1 MQPRLEATLADFVPA
16 LRFLSPDRVNRH
28 LGHPDLP
35 PAWWTSVPVSRA
47 VDAIGAAELPTR
59 LADLSYAELRH
70 MRLGDLLPAAWVARN
85 EFKLSQWPDGART
98 DVLVRT
104 PDWADLLTAT
114 VQEIGD
120 WTQIGTSTVRPVITQ
135 LFAEVLGLLPADERT
150 GVAIPAV
157 RTEDAAPARE
167 DARPDAS
174 DEAPAATAAEAA
186 PDEPADAAADD
197 EDAPKKP
204 RGVRMGKR
212 GGAPVVD
219 FLVDG
224 PGLSAHADADDA
236 DEDTGDTGDTD
247 EGSAGD
253 DSGLEPVSDLLD
265 AIEDELRP
273 VTMPPPPT
281 GDLAAVVRW
290 LAEEAPDVPLM
301 SELARV
307 TLETTAVVGADSAPP
322 EVRAAL
328 QVLMG
333 LVPET
338 LLPEG
343 LDFSDDALEV
353 PGTDLEDPY
362 DAPEM
367 TVMLSAAAR
376 PAVRADRETY
386 DTADDKADSTSG
398 DASDRASGRSRDD
411 GPADDAPGTRNEAAS
426 ASPFVGADDLTVFA
440 MPAAR
445 PVPPLPVD
453 EAEDEASAAWSP
465 SSAAPASD
473 DAAAQ
478 APAPAAEAGEDA
490 VPDPVDAFGEVP
502 PVTREDMPAMP
513 QRAPEPAPADP
524 DVESIDAFG
533 EVPPMT
539 RDDVPILGKSRA
551 PAAAAEATVFV
562 PAANAAEAPE
572 SSVPEAALPT
582 APVARPKLRKR
593 KPTPTIEEAEAAAA
607 AADSAA
613 YPPRPSAPPP
623 IPPMPSTPPPG
634 SVSPHS
640 VPADSVPV
648 DEAETVDA
656 DPDDTS
662 VPAPGNIVMVL
673 AAWFAGREPRWR
685 TLARDRMFTDSP
697 RDLDS
702 LAAEFG
708 KSPAEVEALETA
720 LRRHLEGQLAQ
731 PGGGKVRAHLRQ
743 VQDDLGPVAT
753 VAELRDADSRHTAT
767 VPGLNVQLWQVVRG
781 LLDLHTTADGWVV
794 AGAPGELAS
803 RTSEIVG
810 GACERAGA
818 AGVPLSLVDA
828 PLRGLGIRSKV
839 QEPWIARLDGFRVAD
854 GVVRLWQPAEAAPA
868 ASSAPE
874 PVSDPDAEATVEVAS
889 AVEPRAAA
897 HDASPADSARCFRDE
912 RGLWWYRV
920 DVDTGLLDGEHLPLP
935 AAFVTALGLR
945 PGGSVRLHHAAGPAA
960 LRWEDHPYCVSL
972 RTVLTGIGAEAGDM
986 VFIGSVSQGRL
997 ETRLLD
1003 GDGKLRLPRWA
1014 RALRHTGVDP
1024 VPDQVN
1030 LPALLGAR
1038 LGLPDGCDLKD
1049 VLKRLQE
1056 RGDTDVLELLGVA
1069 PSR

>member
-59 LADLSYAELRH
+59 LADLSFAELRH

-174 DEAPAATAAEAA
+174 DETPAATAAEAA
-186 PDEPADAAADD
+186 LDDTADEAADD

-224 PGLSAHADADDA
+224 PDLSAQADTDDA
-236 DEDTGDTGDTD
+236 DEDTEDTD
-247 EGSAGD
+247 EASADD

-307 TLETTAVVGADSAPP
+307 TLETTAVVGADAAPP

-376 PAVRADRETY
+376 PAVRADRE
-386 DTADDKADSTSG
+386 ADDKADSTSD
-398 DASDRASGRSRDD
+398 DASDSASGRSRDS
-411 GPADDAPGTRNEAAS
+411 GPADDAPGTRNAS

-453 EAEDEASAAWSP
+453 EDEAPAPWSP
-465 SSAAPASD
+465 SSDAPASD

-478 APAPAAEAGEDA
+478 APAPAAEADEDA
-490 VPDPVDAFGEVP
+490 VPEPVDAFGEVP
-502 PVTREDMPAMP
+502 PVTRE
-513 QRAPEPAPADP
+513 
-524 DVESIDAFG
+524 
-533 EVPPMT
+533 
-539 RDDVPILGKSRA
+539 
-551 PAAAAEATVFV
+551 
-562 PAANAAEAPE
+562 
-572 SSVPEAALPT
+572 
-582 APVARPKLRKR
+582 
-593 KPTPTIEEAEAAAA
+593 
-607 AADSAA
+607 
-613 YPPRPSAPPP
+613 
-623 IPPMPSTPPPG
+623 
-634 SVSPHS
+634 
-640 VPADSVPV
+640 
-648 DEAETVDA
+648 
-656 DPDDTS
+656 
-662 VPAPGNIVMVL
+662 
-673 AAWFAGREPRWR
+673 
-685 TLARDRMFTDSP
+685 
-697 RDLDS
+697 
-702 LAAEFG
+702 
-708 KSPAEVEALETA
+708 
-720 LRRHLEGQLAQ
+720 
-731 PGGGKVRAHLRQ
+731 
-743 VQDDLGPVAT
+743 
-753 VAELRDADSRHTAT
+753 
-767 VPGLNVQLWQVVRG
+767 
-781 LLDLHTTADGWVV
+781 
-794 AGAPGELAS
+794 
-803 RTSEIVG
+803 
-810 GACERAGA
+810 
-818 AGVPLSLVDA
+818 
-828 PLRGLGIRSKV
+828 
-839 QEPWIARLDGFRVAD
+839 
-854 GVVRLWQPAEAAPA
+854 
-868 ASSAPE
+868 
-874 PVSDPDAEATVEVAS
+874 
-889 AVEPRAAA
+889 
-897 HDASPADSARCFRDE
+897 
-912 RGLWWYRV
+912 
-920 DVDTGLLDGEHLPLP
+920 
-935 AAFVTALGLR
+935 
-945 PGGSVRLHHAAGPAA
+945 
-960 LRWEDHPYCVSL
+960 
-972 RTVLTGIGAEAGDM
+972 
-986 VFIGSVSQGRL
+986 
-997 ETRLLD
+997 
-1003 GDGKLRLPRWA
+1003 
-1014 RALRHTGVDP
+1014 
-1024 VPDQVN
+1024 
-1030 LPALLGAR
+1030 
-1038 LGLPDGCDLKD
+1038 
-1049 VLKRLQE
+1049 
-1056 RGDTDVLELLGVA
+1056 
-1069 PSR
+1069 